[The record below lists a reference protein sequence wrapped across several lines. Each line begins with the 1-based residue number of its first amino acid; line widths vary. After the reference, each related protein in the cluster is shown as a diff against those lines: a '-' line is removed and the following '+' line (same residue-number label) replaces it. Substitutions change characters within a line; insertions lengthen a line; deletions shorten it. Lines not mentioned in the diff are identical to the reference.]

1 LEFPTDQEWLGFRQR
16 NEKYGDVIYTEALGE
31 KTVFLGT
38 AEAVNDLLEGRGT
51 IYSDRPHMIMTHD
64 L

>member
-1 LEFPTDQEWLGFRQR
+1 LELPIDQEWLGFRQK

-38 AEAVNDLLEGRGT
+38 TEAVNDLLEDRARYTQIGR
-51 IYSDRPHMIMTHD
+51 I
-64 L
+64 